1 MYASVLS
8 FAGLYTFPNPLAN
21 IPVGGALQA
30 DNLTANKD
38 GIAETRRGL
47 FGNGHNFNFGGSGS
61 LLEQIAQFQNSLLVQ
76 DGSELYYEVTPGN
89 LDFTNLS
96 VLVGPGSLRPHFQ
109 EANKNLYITSNIGI
123 QKTSTV
129 SVAPIPAGVPPG
141 LDGSGVLAGAGTGFL
156 GSMFQCAYQIVFGY
170 IDANGNLNLG
180 NPSQRILVVNAMGG
194 ADNVNLTFSVP
205 LGMTTSYFYQIYRT
219 PQTAYSATP
228 SLNVPPGAELQLAAQ
243 FNLTSGQLS
252 ALSVTVEDVTT
263 DALLGAALYTNPSQ
277 QGALQTND
285 RPPFSNDFC
294 LFSQMMFYA
303 NTHDLQSVS
312 FNLIA
317 VTPTSMVPGLT
328 IGDTISITQGIT
340 TTTYTC
346 ASSQNNSAQQFALV
360 TSGTVASNIDLTA
373 RNLVNCINANV
384 NPLLSVNIYAF
395 YTSGFNDLPGQ
406 IELQN
411 SGYPVN
417 DTPFYVTSSNGAAFS
432 PVLPASGT
440 SFGSSDDV
448 TPNGIYVSKVGQ
460 PEAVPSINII
470 FVGGGDQP
478 IIRILPLR
486 DRVIVL
492 KTDGVF
498 VITGTTPSTLSI
510 TLLDTTIICIAPES
524 ARLLN
529 NSVYCMTQQGVVSIT
544 ESGVTIQSR
553 AIEGDLLALTIPA
566 YTNFQFACY
575 ATSYES
581 ERLYVLGMPTDT
593 TDGWATQCFCYN
605 WVTNA
610 WTHWSVDMACGIVDP
625 FNNQLYMSRPT
636 TNRNLVYEERKN
648 YNYSDYIDDTYPVTV
663 TSVDATGLVLS
674 LTALPTAPFGY
685 TYNFVGMG
693 VAQTVSGN
701 LYVAII
707 TAFDAVANTVTVSI
721 TNSTQPGTLIPWAN
735 ASALIEVP
743 ISILWTLAP
752 VTGGF
757 PHYMKSWTRADFW
770 FNAGNFPQI
779 SGAFTTD
786 VQGIQSNLSA
796 IETGGFGFGPYGP
809 GPFGGNF
816 NFPQKIQ
823 TLIPTDQAMAFWII
837 PTLAMSF
844 PGARFSCL
852 GMTASY
858 DIVSD
863 VSG

>member
-1 MYASVLS
+1 MYASALS

-30 DNLTANKD
+30 DNLVANKD
-38 GIAETRRGL
+38 GEAETRRGL
-47 FGNGHNFNFGGSGS
+47 FANGFNFNFGGSGDF
-61 LLEQIAQFQNSLLVQ
+61 LLQLASFQNSLIAVNST
-76 DGSELYYEVTPGN
+76 GLYIEATPGALN
-89 LDFTNLS
+89 FS
-96 VLVGPGSLRPHFQ
+96 VGGVLVGSGNNTIRPHFQ
-109 EANKNLYITSNIGI
+109 EANKNLYITTNGGI
-123 QKTSTV
+123 FRTSTV
-129 SVAPIPAGVPPG
+129 SVVPIAAGVPPG
-141 LDGSGVLAGAGTGFL
+141 LDGSGILSGAGSGFL
-156 GSMFQCAYQIVFGY
+156 GSMAQCAYQIVFGY
-170 IDANGNLNLG
+170 VDANGNLNLG
-180 NPSQRILVVNAMGG
+180 NPSQRILVVNATGG
-194 ADNVNLTFSVP
+194 SDNVTLTFSVP
-205 LGMTTSYFYQIYRT
+205 LGLTTSYFYQIYRT
-219 PQTAYSATP
+219 PQTVFSATP
-228 SLNVPPGAELQLAAQ
+228 SLNVPPGAELQLAGQ

-252 ALSVTVEDVTT
+252 ALSVTVTDVTT

-285 RPPFSNDFC
+285 RPPFANDFC

-303 NTHDLQSVS
+303 NTHSLQMVS

-317 VTPTSMVPGLT
+317 VTPTSMIPGLT
-328 IGDTISITQGIT
+328 IGDVITIGG
-340 TTTYTC
+340 TTYTC
-346 ASSQNNSAQQFALV
+346 ASSQNNAAQQFALV

-411 SGYPVN
+411 SGYPGN

-432 PVLPASGT
+432 PVLPSSGT

-460 PEAVPSINII
+460 PEAVPVVNLI

-498 VITGTTPSTLSI
+498 VITGSTPSTLSI

-553 AIEGDLLALTIPA
+553 AIEGDLLSLTIPS
-566 YTNFQFACY
+566 YTHFQFACY

-581 ERLYVLGMPTDT
+581 ERLYILGMPTTT
-593 TDGWATQCFCYN
+593 TDAWATQCFCYN
-605 WVTNA
+605 WITNA
-610 WTHWSVDMACGIVDP
+610 WTHWSVDMAAGIVNP
-625 FNNQLYMSRPT
+625 FNNQLYLSRPT
-636 TNRNLVYEERKN
+636 TNRNFVYQERKN
-648 YNYSDYIDDTYPVTV
+648 YNYSDYMDDTYSVTI
-663 TSVDATGLVLS
+663 TGVDATGLIVSLS
-674 LTALPTAPFGY
+674 ALPTPPFGY

-693 VAQTVSGN
+693 LAQTIGDNS
-701 LYVAII
+701 YVAII
-707 TAFDAVANTVTVSI
+707 DSFDAGSNTVTVDLQ
-721 TNSTQPGTLIPWAN
+721 NSTQPGLAVPWAN
-735 ASALIEVP
+735 ATALIEVP
-743 ISILWTLAP
+743 IAITHTYAP
-752 VTGGF
+752 ITGGF

-770 FNAGNFPQI
+770 FNGGNFPYVNCN
-779 SGAFTTD
+779 FTTD
-786 VQGIQSNLSA
+786 VTGIPDPLAA
-796 IETGGFGFGPYGP
+796 ITTGLFGFGPYGP
-809 GPFGGNF
+809 GPFGGNL

-823 TLIPTDQAMAFWII
+823 TLVPTNQAQAFWIM
-837 PTLAMSF
+837 PTLALAF
-844 PGARFSCL
+844 PGARYSAL
-852 GMTASY
+852 GTTLTY